1 MLNTD
6 DTVLFIIDVQDRL
19 VGMLKNSEEIAKNNM
34 ILAKTARILNLPT
47 IATEQYPKGLGSTIY
62 EIKEHILSEN
72 IFEKTSFSALEEDSV
87 RNKLKEINPKN
98 IILTGIESHICVYQ
112 TALALVEA
120 GYNVYVVKNAVS
132 SRKTKDYRTAL
143 ELMRD
148 FKVKLTCLETVLFEL
163 LKTSKHPNF
172 KEIQSFIK

>member
-1 MLNTD
+1 MLDINNS
-6 DTVLFIIDVQDRL
+6 VLSIIDVQDRL

-34 ILAKTARILNLPT
+34 ILSKTAKILGVPV
-47 IATEQYPKGLGSTIY
+47 IATEQYPQGLGSTIF
-62 EIKEHILSEN
+62 EVREN
-72 IFEKTSFSALEEDSV
+72 IDPDKIFEKQTFSALDNENVENALTNLN
-87 RNKLKEINPKN
+87 RKN

-112 TALALVEA
+112 SALALLEK

-148 FKVKLTCLETVLFEL
+148 YGAKLTCVETVLFEL
-163 LKTSKHPNF
+163 LKTSTHPNF
-172 KEIQSFIK
+172 KEIQALIK